1 MEWPPNTDKFSP
13 FIFRG
18 AGGWGHSCCLP
29 GNGKAEA
36 SESRA
41 ASVGEGGR
49 CFMNLLVS
57 TPLPSRSSPA
67 PGICCDFSPSLT
79 NVKTTWSPPGLRA
92 QGQASPLTLING
104 HCSSPWCRFQDLQ
117 PELSRVR
124 RKQNLPVWWSPRTGT
139 FTVSQE
145 VTLIPIDPSGQTP
158 GRASMLTLGIFA
170 ALLRSGN
177 HSFGD

>member
-1 MEWPPNTDKFSP
+1 
-13 FIFRG
+13 
-18 AGGWGHSCCLP
+18 
-29 GNGKAEA
+29 
-36 SESRA
+36 
-41 ASVGEGGR
+41 
-49 CFMNLLVS
+49 MNLLVS

-158 GRASMLTLGIFA
+158 GRASMLTLGISA
-170 ALLRSGN
+170 ALLWSGN